1 MIYLS
6 TLYSKQIF
14 QSKINSLL
22 NTFLGCLRSNR
33 SIDIIMIILAILTQ
47 LECPIGQSYHLNEK
61 NIIMEWMDENY
72 TLSVQTNKGNQYSN

>member
-1 MIYLS
+1 MVNGLFLIFDYDLS
-6 TLYSKQIF
+6 LDFLFKAALF
-14 QSKINSLL
+14 KNVEVKLL

-61 NIIMEWMDENY
+61 NIIME
-72 TLSVQTNKGNQYSN
+72 